1 MEEPPSTITR
11 YGYEKR
17 GRDARAPLSVL
28 IQSCLEFFTN
38 RVVDRIW
45 PASADRDGE
54 THHADQQDELVAA
67 LADQEAARP
76 VGRKQCNQHL
86 DCQRRRKETR
96 EQPYDQ
102 ADPADRLKKHRGIS
116 KSQ

>member
-1 MEEPPSTITR
+1 MGTKSAGVTPALSLST
-11 YGYEKR
+11 
-17 GRDARAPLSVL
+17 P

-54 THHADQQDELVAA
+54 THHAKQQDELVAA

-76 VGRKQCNQHL
+76 VGRKQRDQHF
-86 DCQRRRKETR
+86 DCQRRRKEAR
-96 EQPYDQ
+96 KQPYDQ
-102 ADPADRLKKHRGIS
+102 ADPADRFKKHRRIS
-116 KSQ
+116 KSQRRL